1 MGIVPRMWLGLVL
14 LWSAGCARANELG
27 AGEWPVS
34 GSHECIVIPALV
46 TAAGWEFYA
55 AFSRHWCLQGWSAT
69 VQLLLQESRA
79 DKWLTR
85 IDILSSDELVLTIPM
100 SPYVEQNMEKVVAG
114 VVGKMAAQLMQA
126 EMNAT
131 GNIDS
136 NPNADSNAGKES
148 PPIPGAKQPGG
159 ERK

>member
-1 MGIVPRMWLGLVL
+1 MGIVPRMWLGLAL
-14 LWSAGCARANELG
+14 LWSAGCARADELG
-27 AGEWPVS
+27 AGEWPAS
-34 GSHECIVIPALV
+34 GSRECIVIPALA

-69 VQLLLQESRA
+69 SQLVLRESRA
-79 DKWLTR
+79 EKWLTR
-85 IDILSSDELVLTIPM
+85 IDILRNDELMLTIPM
-100 SPYVEQNMEKVVAG
+100 SPYVEQNVEKVAAA
-114 VVGKMAAQLMQA
+114 VVGQMAVQLMQA
-126 EMNAT
+126 EVTAT
-131 GNIDS
+131 SNIDS